1 MLPRGARAD
10 HRRPRGEKAVAARGV
25 PGRAWRDARA
35 TANALLDSHPPIVL
49 LTTLFPSSVRRR
61 VANAEVLRW
70 QARFR
75 IVFGLFVG
83 LAGGG
88 LHATGVLELSPAAE
102 RLLGHAGAL
111 AAHAALT
118 AAYLAAVLL
127 VDRHVRRAAMR
138 LVASDGTAATTAT
151 GALARTSS
159 FAVGAGVG
167 RGAVALVTA
176 ADLAL
181 IFGTVFFLTPAS
193 HYARALLL
201 SLFGLQ
207 VTQIYFG
214 RAAAA
219 VWAVTTEIAYA
230 LLVQFAEGAGVAVSW
245 PEELWTLTIYAFGAT
260 IFILLQGNQAVRLG
274 RLVRMFERVEEGDF
288 SLTYD
293 VHGDSRPDNVT
304 LVGRAYNRMRA
315 QLATIVLTD
324 PLSGCLNRRGF
335 EQQIARDVRRAARSN
350 GELALIAVD
359 LDHFKQVNDTFGH
372 LAGDSVIEEAGALL
386 RQTARGGDV
395 VGRIGGEEFVILA
408 PETGLDGATH
418 VAERVVEAFRTH
430 RFRGV
435 DGKRPVTV
443 SVGVVADRV
452 RDEHSASD
460 LRARADEALYVAKR
474 AGRDRMVVWGDAAR
488 LTSEWAM
495 KGLMTTGAFA
505 IDGGGAYP
513 ADLPPSDVA
522 GR

>member
-1 MLPRGARAD
+1 VIL
-10 HRRPRGEKAVAARGV
+10 
-25 PGRAWRDARA
+25 
-35 TANALLDSHPPIVL
+35 TA
-49 LTTLFPSSVRRR
+49 LFPSSIRRR

-83 LAGGG
+83 LVGGG
-88 LHATGVLELSPAAE
+88 LHAAGVLELSPAAAR
-102 RLLGHAGAL
+102 RLGPGAAL
-111 AAHAALT
+111 VGQALLT
-118 AAYLAAVLL
+118 AAYLGVVLL
-127 VDRHVRRAAMR
+127 VARHVRNAALR
-138 LVASDGTAATTAT
+138 LVASDGTAAAASAAT
-151 GALARTSS
+151 LARTST

-167 RGAVALVTA
+167 RGAVAVVTA

-181 IFGTVFFLTPAS
+181 IFGTVFLLTPPE

-219 VWAVTTEIAYA
+219 AWAVTTEIAYA
-230 LLVQFAEGAGVAVSW
+230 LLVQFAEGAGSAVSW

-293 VHGDSRPDNVT
+293 VHGDSRPDNIT

-335 EQQIARDVRRAARSN
+335 EQQLARDVRRAARSN

-408 PETGLDGATH
+408 PETGLEGATH
-418 VAERVVEAFRTH
+418 VAERVVDAFRAH
-430 RFRGV
+430 RFKGV

-452 RDEHSASD
+452 RDEHAASD

-474 AGRDRMVVWGDAAR
+474 AGRNRMVVWGDAAR
-488 LTSEWAM
+488 LTGEWALR
-495 KGLMTTGAFA
+495 GLMTTGAFSTDGA
-505 IDGGGAYP
+505 GGGYP
-513 ADLPPSDVA
+513 ADLPPSGAVE
-522 GR
+522 R

>member
-1 MLPRGARAD
+1 MIF
-10 HRRPRGEKAVAARGV
+10 
-25 PGRAWRDARA
+25 A
-35 TANALLDSHPPIVL
+35 TR
-49 LTTLFPSSVRRR
+49 FPSSIRRR

-75 IVFGLFVG
+75 VVFGLFVG
-83 LAGGG
+83 VVGGG
-88 LHATGVLELSPAAE
+88 LHAAGYLAVSPVAAE
-102 RLLGHAGAL
+102 LLGGWSPLVAEGAL
-111 AAHAALT
+111 AA
-118 AAYLAAVLL
+118 AYLAVVLL
-127 VDRHVRRAAMR
+127 VDRRVRSAPLR
-138 LVASDGTAATTAT
+138 VQASDGTGVGRPTVFAT
-151 GALARTSS
+151 
-159 FAVGAGVG
+159 GAGVG
-167 RGAVALVTA
+167 RLTVAVVTA

-181 IFGTVFFLTPAS
+181 IFGSVLILTPPE
-193 HYARALLL
+193 HYGRALLL

-214 RAAAA
+214 RIAAAA
-219 VWAVTTEIAYA
+219 WAGATELCYAALVT
-230 LLVQFAEGAGVAVSW
+230 VAERNGAVVSW
-245 PEELWTLTIYAFGAT
+245 PEALWTLTIYLFGAT

-274 RLVRMFERVEEGDF
+274 RLVRMFEKVEEGDF

-335 EQQIARDVRRAARSN
+335 EQQLARDVRRAARSN
-350 GELALIAVD
+350 GEVALIAVD
-359 LDHFKQVNDTFGH
+359 LDHFKQVNDTYGH
-372 LAGDSVIEEAGALL
+372 LAGDIVIEETGALL
-386 RQTARGGDV
+386 RETARGGDV

-408 PETGLDGATH
+408 PETGLEGATH
-418 VAERVVEAFRTH
+418 VAERVVEAFRAH

-435 DGKRPVTV
+435 GGKRPVTV

-452 RDEHSASD
+452 RDEHAASD

-488 LTSEWAM
+488 LTGEWAVR
-495 KGLMTTGAFA
+495 GLMTTGAFTT
-505 IDGGGAYP
+505 DGGGAKE
-513 ADLPPSDVA
+513 SVE
-522 GR
+522 R